1 MIIAR
6 SRGILVRRVRSF
18 MGLHPGVEVIGLV
31 LEEVGPAS
39 LEDVVPIP
47 GLISLVP
54 WIPLILIPL
63 LLPKL
68 LILSWRMLCAN
79 CWTADLLLLSV
90 PLPRPLPAQ
99 VT

>member
-1 MIIAR
+1 MITAR
-6 SRGILVRRVRSF
+6 SRGTLVRRVGSF

-31 LEEVGPAS
+31 LEEVGQAN

-54 WIPLILIPL
+54 LIHLILIL
-63 LLPKL
+63 LLLAKL
-68 LILSWRMLCAN
+68 LILSLRMLCAN
-79 CWTADLLLLSV
+79 CWTAGLLLLPV
-90 PLPRPLPAQ
+90 QLPRPLPAQ